1 MIDIIYQ
8 LFIFKAF
15 SFFVYSDWTIDFIL
29 SFVFEH
35 VY

>member
-1 MIDIIYQ
+1 MIDIITNFLIY
-8 LFIFKAF
+8 KAF
-15 SFFVYSDWTIDFIL
+15 LFFVYSDWTIDFIL